1 MTPQEAP
8 TTRNTRLRMDGNEP
22 ATGAAPEMTLEDLHL
37 DRPHSAR
44 VYDFFLGG
52 KNNYT
57 PDRQAAAHLLTVYPG
72 IIVLARENRSFM
84 HRATRMLAE
93 HGIRQFLDIG
103 TGIPTRPNLHE
114 VAQSIAPESRVVY
127 VDNDPLVL
135 AHAQALLDS
144 SPEGRTA
151 YIRADA
157 TDPESILSA
166 PALTET
172 LDLTRPVAL
181 SLNAIVHFIPDDTEA
196 RDVVKRLLDALP
208 SGSALEISHATPDF
222 DPESTAKA
230 VEIYRAGGTPA
241 KVRTRAEVERFF
253 AGLDLVEPGIQV
265 AHRWRPVEPNPR
277 LHVGA
282 WETLTDAEVSLYV
295 GVAFKP

>member
-22 ATGAAPEMTLEDLHL
+22 ATGAAPGMTLEDLHL

-277 LHVGA
+277 LHIGA